1 MKGTLF
7 KKLVAGALALLMV
20 GTALPQGSDLTGLL
34 CGSDITASAI
44 ETSGKC
50 GPNAFWSYDSDTR
63 KLTITGEG
71 EMENNSWFWYNSSIT
86 SVEISEGITSICI
99 EAFMSSSCLERVV
112 IPGSVEYF
120 GRSAFGDCRYLEQ
133 LTISEG
139 VKEIGNCAFTSC
151 GNLKQVTIPGS
162 VKTIGQG
169 AFEACTA
176 LEHVTIQ
183 EGVETIGEKA
193 FKGCSSLASVTIPS
207 SVKTIG
213 DNAFDERTVVELAP
227 LEQLTF
233 PEKTMEIGA
242 TSISNPARYSSV
254 VVPSSVTT
262 IAGNA
267 FRNCTNLTSIY
278 MLCDPSTL
286 SWNFT
291 DGRYL
296 VRPEINAEDEKIKV
310 YYPYIS
316 SYIISYMNLAKN
328 NPITDAQFIP
338 AYNVS
343 VASDI
348 ANGRVSADRPLA
360 LQGETVTLTVTPDE
374 GYAVKSVSVNDG
386 DVALTDNADGTY
398 SFTMPAGDANVSAEI
413 KPILYHTVIVY
424 CYIPHG
430 SVSADRSLAAQGETV
445 TLTVTPDEGYAVK
458 SVSVGG
464 STSGVT
470 KNADGTYSFIMPGH
484 HAVVSAEFD
493 FADGI
498 GARLYGHSLS
508 LDGDI
513 GVNFYMDLDDSVKNS
528 ETAKMIF
535 TVPNGSKTE
544 TQELFVKDV
553 LDKTATVDGTT
564 YYQFKCKVSAKDM
577 ASAITA
583 QIVDGETK
591 GTKYTYSVREYA
603 KYILDNSNDYSFEI
617 VNLVKAMLNYGSA
630 AQEYF
635 GVGSTFANDGLN
647 TNYDAVD
654 EVSAGNIDKPY
665 DLDIYGRSLPEGVTF
680 EGVTLSLKSETTIS
694 LYFKSEN
701 EMTFVV
707 CANFQTSS
715 NYDADVER
723 TGDYWVFRIRGISA
737 AELDS
742 TIALHFGVP
751 AIDNG
756 GYVEYYPLT
765 YCYNVLDRNEGSDAL
780 KKVCK
785 ALYLYNRAANSYFG

>member
-20 GTALPQGSDLTGLL
+20 GTALPQGSGLTGLL

-50 GPNAFWSYDSDTR
+50 GDNAYWSYDSDTR

-71 EMENNSWFWYNSSIT
+71 EMVNNPWFGYNSSIT

-120 GRSAFGDCRYLEQ
+120 GKSAFGDCRYLEQ

-162 VKTIGQG
+162 VKTIEDG
-169 AFEACTA
+169 AFEGCSS
-176 LEHVTIQ
+176 LNQVTIS
-183 EGVETIGEKA
+183 EGVETIGKEA
-193 FKGCSSLASVTIPS
+193 FKGCSSLASVTIPRS
-207 SVKTIG
+207 IKTIG
-213 DNAFDERTVVELAP
+213 DNAFDESTVVELAP

-262 IAGNA
+262 IAGDA
-267 FRNCTNLTSIY
+267 FRDCTNLTSIY
-278 MLCDPSTL
+278 MLCDPSQLTWDVTNGDYIL
-286 SWNFT
+286 YNSNN
-291 DGRYL
+291 L
-296 VRPEINAEDEKIKV
+296 VDKV
-310 YYPYIS
+310 NIYYPSKYVLWYFQHAN
-316 SYIISYMNLAKN
+316 SYPMK
-328 NPITDAQFIP
+328 DAQFIP

-343 VASDI
+343 VDSEI
-348 ANGRVSADRPLA
+348 AHGRVSADRPLA

-398 SFTMPAGDANVSAEI
+398 SFTMPAGDVDVSA
-413 KPILYHTVIVY
+413 
-424 CYIPHG
+424 
-430 SVSADRSLAAQGETV
+430 Q
-445 TLTVTPDEGYAVK
+445 
-458 SVSVGG
+458 
-464 STSGVT
+464 
-470 KNADGTYSFIMPGH
+470 
-484 HAVVSAEFD
+484 
-493 FADGI
+493 FAFI
-498 GARLYGHSLS
+498 GAHLYGHSLS

-513 GVNFYMDLDDSVKNS
+513 GVNFYMDLDDSVKHS

-553 LDKTATVDGTT
+553 LDKTATVDGKT

-577 ASAITA
+577 ASDITA
-583 QIVDGETK
+583 QIVDRNAK

-603 KYILDNSNDYSFEI
+603 KYILDNSYDYSLEI

-635 GVGSTFANDGLN
+635 GVGDTLANSDLD
-647 TNYDAVD
+647 TDYDAVD
-654 EVSAGNIDKPY
+654 WVSAGDIDKPY
-665 DLDIYGRSLPEGVTF
+665 DFDKYNRYLPEGVTF
-680 EGVTLSLKSETTIS
+680 EGVTLSLKSETTLS

-701 EMTFVV
+701 EMTFDG
-707 CANFQTSS
+707 CS
-715 NYDADVER
+715 NRKSGSEYNADVEKS
-723 TGDYWVFRIRGISA
+723 GDYWVFRIRGISA
-737 AELDS
+737 AELDDR
-742 TIALHFGVP
+742 IDLVFWVP
-751 AIDNG
+751 AIDDG
-756 GYVEYYPLT
+756 GYVRYCPLI
-765 YCYNVLDRNEGSDAL
+765 YCYNVLDRGEGTPQL
-780 KKVCK
+780 QKVCK
-785 ALYLYNRAANSYFG
+785 ALYLYNRAASSYFG